1 MQNSQENTCAR
12 VPFFNKIA
20 GLRPAT
26 VLKKGLWHMCFP
38 VNFAKFVR
46 IPTAKEHLWATASVY
61 LMNKKFVPNKKNQNQ
76 IDKYQI
82 DTINP
87 LNGNGEYTCTRKL
100 SEIW

>member
-1 MQNSQENTCAR
+1 MPESL
-12 VPFFNKIA
+12 FFHKIA

-26 VLKKGLWHMCFP
+26 VLKKGLWYMCFP
-38 VNFAKFVR
+38 LNFAKFVR
-46 IPTAKEHLWATASVY
+46 IPFAKEHLWATASVY
-61 LMNKKFVPNKKNQNQ
+61 LMNKKFVPNKKNVSPAKSV
-76 IDKYQI
+76 DQI

>member
-1 MQNSQENTCAR
+1 
-12 VPFFNKIA
+12 
-20 GLRPAT
+20 
-26 VLKKGLWHMCFP
+26 MCFP

-100 SEIW
+100 SEIWWRGVNPQK